1 MNFPACSVQQ
11 QHPPKV
17 STSSPGSGCAEHA
30 RCAEHAEHAVLMQ
43 FDLDIGDQDTSG
55 KTLPHL
61 REMTFNMITGEAS
74 SRRVADTI
82 CDFPRVPL
90 DLVGDF
96 KPLMLPI
103 PSCYRHTKFRA
114 ASSEHLVDMV

>member
-1 MNFPACSVQQ
+1 MMLCMLAMLSMLC
-11 QHPPKV
+11 
-17 STSSPGSGCAEHA
+17 
-30 RCAEHAEHAVLMQ
+30 RLQ

-61 REMTFNMITGEAS
+61 REMTFNMTTGEAS

-90 DLVGDF
+90 DLVG
-96 KPLMLPI
+96 
-103 PSCYRHTKFRA
+103 
-114 ASSEHLVDMV
+114 E

>member
-1 MNFPACSVQQ
+1 MTVQSDLDIGDQ
-11 QHPPKV
+11 D
-17 STSSPGSGCAEHA
+17 TSGKMLPYLPEMLYMRNAL
-30 RCAEHAEHAVLMQ
+30 HAEDALSMQ

-61 REMTFNMITGEAS
+61 REMTFNMTTGEAS

-90 DLVGDF
+90 DLVGESQSV
-96 KPLMLPI
+96 PLYYFHAHQGWHKHISQVRSKLW
-103 PSCYRHTKFRA
+103 
-114 ASSEHLVDMV
+114 L